1 MPDQSGSVA
10 TAANVAMM
18 QMISGFW
25 ISRAICVFAQ
35 LGLADQMKDGPRST
49 VELSALSGTHEPS
62 LRRLLRALATI
73 GVLDEDTDGRF
84 ALTALSETLRTDVPG
99 SLCST
104 AISELGGENYA
115 AWGDLLHSI
124 KTGEVAFDHVFGLS
138 LWESLQRNPEDARI
152 FNDSMTQAAPETN
165 EAILANYDFSGI
177 KKIVDVGGGH
187 GALVTSLL
195 LEYPEMEGIV
205 FDTPS
210 VIEGARSYI
219 DAAALSDRCQ
229 AVGGDFFTSVPA
241 GADAYILKW
250 IIHDW
255 NDERALA
262 ILKNCR
268 KAISDNDGRAI
279 SNDSRLLL
287 MEMVI
292 PEGNEPHFGK
302 FVDLNMMVITGG
314 RERSEE
320 EFRQLLEQSGL
331 RLVRIIPTDCPISIV
346 EAVVS

>member
-1 MPDQSGSVA
+1 MMPNQSGTVA
-10 TAANVAMM
+10 TAASVAMM

-49 VELSALSGTHEPS
+49 GELSALTGTYEPS

-73 GVLDEDTDGRF
+73 GVLDENSDDRF
-84 ALTALSETLRTDVPG
+84 VLNALSETLRTDVQG
-99 SLCST
+99 SLRST

-124 KTGEVAFDHVFGLS
+124 KTGEVAFDHVFGMS

-152 FNDSMTQAAPETN
+152 FNDSMTQAATETN
-165 EAILANYDFSGI
+165 EAILASYDFSGV

-187 GALVTSLL
+187 GALLTSLL
-195 LEYPEMEGIV
+195 LEYPEMEGIL
-205 FDTPS
+205 FYTPS
-210 VIEGARSYI
+210 VIEGARSYF
-219 DAAALSDRCQ
+219 DAAGLADRCE
-229 AVGGDFFTSVPA
+229 AVAGDFFTRVPA

-250 IIHDW
+250 IMHDW

-262 ILKNCR
+262 ILRNCR
-268 KAISDNDGRAI
+268 RAMVDNA
-279 SNDSRLLL
+279 RLLL

-292 PEGNEPHFGK
+292 PAGNEPHFGK

-320 EFRQLLEQSGL
+320 EFRELLDASGF
-331 RLVRIIPTDCPISIV
+331 RLVRVVPTNCPISII
-346 EAVVS
+346 EALTSSID

>member
-1 MPDQSGSVA
+1 MMPDQSGTVA

-35 LGLADQMKDGPRST
+35 LGLADQLKDGPRSARD
-49 VELSALSGTHEPS
+49 LSALTDTHEPS

-73 GVLDEDTDGRF
+73 GVLDENSDDRF
-84 ALTALSETLRTDVPG
+84 VLTALSETLRSDVPG

-124 KTGEVAFDHVFGLS
+124 KTGEVAFDHVFGMT
-138 LWESLQRNPEDARI
+138 LWESLQRNPEDASI
-152 FNDSMTQAAPETN
+152 FNDSMTRAAAETN
-165 EAILANYDFSGI
+165 EAILASYDFSGV

-187 GALVTSLL
+187 GALISSLL
-195 LEYPEMEGIV
+195 LEYPEMEGIL

-210 VIEGARSYI
+210 VIEGARSCI
-219 DAAALSDRCQ
+219 DAAGLAARCE
-229 AVGGDFFTSVPA
+229 AVAGDFFTGVPA

-268 KAISDNDGRAI
+268 RAMA
-279 SNDSRLLL
+279 DDARLLI

-292 PEGNEPHFGK
+292 PPGNEPHFGK
-302 FVDLNMMVITGG
+302 FVDLNMLVITGG

-320 EFRQLLEQSGL
+320 EFRELLNASGF
-331 RLVRIIPTDCPISIV
+331 RLARIIPTNCPISII
-346 EAVVS
+346 EAVASLSGV